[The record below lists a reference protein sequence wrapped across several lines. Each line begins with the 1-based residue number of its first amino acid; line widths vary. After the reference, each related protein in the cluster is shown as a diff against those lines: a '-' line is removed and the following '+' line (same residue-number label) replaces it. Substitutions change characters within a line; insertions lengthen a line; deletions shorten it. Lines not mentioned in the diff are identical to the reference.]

1 MRTDQFGNNEERM
14 MLNKAMRPR
23 YLYGYV
29 VVAAGFMIWLIG
41 WGGQS
46 TFGVFFKPMLT
57 EFGWN
62 RAETALAMSLLTI
75 VQATLAI
82 ATGWL
87 TDKLGPRIVVT
98 VFGSFWGICYL
109 LMSQINAL
117 WQFQVNYA
125 LVAAIGLSVVS
136 VPVMATVAR
145 WFVERRGLMIGIV
158 QAGAGIG
165 GLILAPLTGWL
176 ILNHGWRYSYMFLG
190 IIILA
195 CMIISGLL
203 LRRAPE
209 DAARLPGGANEVT
222 SSGAKEQSPNLLESG
237 LSLGEAIRTVQ
248 FWMITGI
255 YFSFGF
261 CRSSFLVHVAAYVQ
275 DLGFSLADGANVL
288 AALAG
293 ASTVG
298 RIGMGR
304 VADMIGNKRT
314 LLISFAAMA
323 AALGWGLVTTDL
335 WGLYLFALVFGFSW
349 GAQAVLR
356 FAIASETFG
365 LLSVGV
371 IMASLGLAEAGA
383 ASFGSYFAGYT
394 FDTIGNYDLAFF
406 VGIAISI
413 VGIFLAFTLKP
424 VKGNN

>member
-1 MRTDQFGNNEERM
+1 
-14 MLNKAMRPR
+14 MLNKADSPR
-23 YLYGYV
+23 YLYGYI
-29 VVAAGFMIWLIG
+29 VVAAGFIIWMIG

-46 TFGVFFKPMLT
+46 TFGVFFKPILT
-57 EFGWN
+57 EFGWS
-62 RAETALAMSLLTI
+62 RAETALAVSLLTL
-75 VQATLAI
+75 VQATLAV

-87 TDKLGPRIVVT
+87 TDRLGPRIVVT
-98 VFGSFWGICYL
+98 TFGSFWGISYL

-117 WQFQVNYA
+117 WQLQINYA

-136 VPVMATVAR
+136 VPIMATVAR

-158 QAGAGIG
+158 QSGAGIG
-165 GLILAPLTGWL
+165 GLILAPYTGWL
-176 ILNHGWRYSYMFLG
+176 ILNHGWRYSYIILG
-190 IIILA
+190 IIMLIW
-195 CMIISGLL
+195 MIIPGLS

-209 DAARLPGGANEVT
+209 DIVRLP
-222 SSGAKEQSPNLLESG
+222 SGENKETEWGMKKQSPNSQKSG
-237 LSLGEAIRTVQ
+237 LSFGEAVRTVQ

-261 CRSSFLVHVAAYVQ
+261 CRSSILVHIAAYVQ
-275 DLGFSLADGANVL
+275 DLGFTLVDGANVL

-304 VADMIGNKRT
+304 IADIIGNKYA
-314 LLISFAAMA
+314 LLISFATMA
-323 AALGWGLVTTDL
+323 AVLGWGLIATNL

-356 FAIASETFG
+356 FAIVSETFG

-371 IMASLGLAEAGA
+371 IMGSLGLAEAGA
-383 ASFGSYFAGYT
+383 ASFGSYFAGYV
-394 FDTIGNYDLAFF
+394 FDNIGNYDIAFF
-406 VGIAISI
+406 IGIAVSI
-413 VGIFLAFTLKP
+413 MSSFLAFTLKP
-424 VKGNN
+424 VDLTNPETKNSVFNS